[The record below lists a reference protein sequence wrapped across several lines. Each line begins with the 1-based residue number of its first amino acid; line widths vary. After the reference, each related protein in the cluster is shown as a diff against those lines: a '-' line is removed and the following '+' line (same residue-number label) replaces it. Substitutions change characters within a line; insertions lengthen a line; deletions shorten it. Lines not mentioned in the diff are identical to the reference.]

1 MKCLTEIITNFAN
14 AINDESNF
22 GSRVGYTQTGWTFT
36 AGDQVYPV
44 DADHADELVSA
55 LLAGGNQI
63 TLDAVW
69 SQDDV
74 TITVNY
80 NQSQGSVVGGESA
93 QVSYSVPYFTGSLT
107 LSVTANNGYFF
118 ETYSVTEDGNAQH
131 SALGTNTKNGTISIS
146 QVREDITVQVDFAL
160 ITISI
165 TANDG
170 SHPDVELAGDSDRW
184 TDAHEFNITNATGTV
199 ATTLPQ
205 YTLAEKSYL
214 LSGWK
219 FEFGENVGEKAITV
233 LKDDGRSIWDI
244 IGGERLTG
252 NSLSVTVT
260 ALWEADSISFTI
272 THNNA
277 TIKSVMVGD
286 EEIKGIGDRYT
297 VHFGDTVVVAFE
309 GNEGY
314 KFSSFNLSGQ
324 AESTTPENI
333 DKRTEASI
341 TITGL
346 KQDGAILTINMT
358 SIVIT
363 IKTETET
370 QPYSQVNGST
380 TVQYQINHTDLT
392 DLTTLNEE
400 IDIFKTT
407 QTGTYNQTGWSYGE
421 DDIALTDKL
430 LEFVKSTYARE
441 NPLEEVAMLD
451 EDYEL
456 DQSLIAVWTAVEYT
470 ITLADPQN
478 IATNLPQ
485 ETITV
490 SYGQP
495 INGLIALSPNTG
507 HTGWVNSW
515 NTEKDGN
522 GTTYQNGDNFQTPNT
537 SVSDGATT
545 ATSTIYAVWT
555 VGNFHLTINW
565 DKQITSV
572 SYRDAVVTEGQP
584 NEYLSG
590 TTHTFTLTITD
601 GYVIDEDETRYEIT
615 STEVGGEAL
624 TITVSGDQIIVS
636 NMSKVASFSATL
648 NIVTKAEN
656 FQT

>member
-1 MKCLTEIITNFAN
+1 M
-14 AINDESNF
+14 
-22 GSRVGYTQTGWTFT
+22 
-36 AGDQVYPV
+36 
-44 DADHADELVSA
+44 
-55 LLAGGNQI
+55 LAKKQ
-63 TLDAVW
+63 
-69 SQDDV
+69 SPFSKM
-74 TITVNY
+74 TV
-80 NQSQGSVVGGESA
+80 
-93 QVSYSVPYFTGSLT
+93 
-107 LSVTANNGYFF
+107 
-118 ETYSVTEDGNAQH
+118 
-131 SALGTNTKNGTISIS
+131 
-146 QVREDITVQVDFAL
+146 
-160 ITISI
+160 
-165 TANDG
+165 
-170 SHPDVELAGDSDRW
+170 
-184 TDAHEFNITNATGTV
+184 
-199 ATTLPQ
+199 
-205 YTLAEKSYL
+205 
-214 LSGWK
+214 
-219 FEFGENVGEKAITV
+219 
-233 LKDDGRSIWDI
+233 RSIWDI
-244 IGGERLTG
+244 IGGDGLTG

-456 DQSLIAVWTAVEYT
+456 DQSLIAVWTAV
-470 ITLADPQN
+470 
-478 IATNLPQ
+478 
-485 ETITV
+485 
-490 SYGQP
+490 
-495 INGLIALSPNTG
+495 
-507 HTGWVNSW
+507 
-515 NTEKDGN
+515 
-522 GTTYQNGDNFQTPNT
+522 
-537 SVSDGATT
+537 
-545 ATSTIYAVWT
+545 
-555 VGNFHLTINW
+555 
-565 DKQITSV
+565 
-572 SYRDAVVTEGQP
+572 
-584 NEYLSG
+584 
-590 TTHTFTLTITD
+590 
-601 GYVIDEDETRYEIT
+601 
-615 STEVGGEAL
+615 
-624 TITVSGDQIIVS
+624 
-636 NMSKVASFSATL
+636 
-648 NIVTKAEN
+648 
-656 FQT
+656 